1 MRRWLDGQFTGH
13 WIGRRGP
20 VEWPA
25 TSPDLTPLD
34 FYLWG
39 HLKAMVYE
47 VEIQNMDHL
56 KERIRDAC
64 ARITPDVLKRVRH
77 EWERRMR
84 MCCKCNGAHTEH
96 VL

>member
-1 MRRWLDGQFTGH
+1 MDWQFPGY

-20 VEWPA
+20 VEWPPR
-25 TSPDLTPLD
+25 SPDLIPLD

-39 HLKAMVYE
+39 HLKAKLCQVK
-47 VEIQNMDHL
+47 IQYMDHL
-56 KERIRDAC
+56 KERIREAY

-77 EWERRMR
+77 EWERRIC
-84 MCCKCNGAHTEH
+84 MCYQCNGIHIEH